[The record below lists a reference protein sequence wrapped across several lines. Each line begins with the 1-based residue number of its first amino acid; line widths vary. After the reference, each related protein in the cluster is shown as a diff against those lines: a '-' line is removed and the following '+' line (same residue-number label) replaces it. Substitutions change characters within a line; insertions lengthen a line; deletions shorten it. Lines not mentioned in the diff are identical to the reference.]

1 MKKIFTL
8 IFILSLSYTLHAQTT
23 HNVSVSSN
31 IFTPADLTIQVGD
44 IVVWT
49 NTGGGHNVNGT
60 TTTFPSNPE
69 GFGSGAASSTL
80 WTYSFTFD
88 TEGEY
93 DYQCDPH
100 ATLGMVGSITVNEVV
115 LKVNEL
121 ETDNFSIYPN
131 PNQGRFIIQNG
142 ENEGEYT
149 IEVIEI
155 TGKVVHTQQVYMTSN
170 STNVLNPKDL
180 KSGMYLIKL
189 INKKSNSI
197 RTVRMIIN

>member
-1 MKKIFTL
+1 
-8 IFILSLSYTLHAQTT
+8 
-23 HNVSVSSN
+23 
-31 IFTPADLTIQVGD
+31 
-44 IVVWT
+44 
-49 NTGGGHNVNGT
+49 
-60 TTTFPSNPE
+60 
-69 GFGSGAASSTL
+69 
-80 WTYSFTFD
+80 
-88 TEGEY
+88 
-93 DYQCDPH
+93 
-100 ATLGMVGSITVNEVV
+100 MVGSITVNEVV